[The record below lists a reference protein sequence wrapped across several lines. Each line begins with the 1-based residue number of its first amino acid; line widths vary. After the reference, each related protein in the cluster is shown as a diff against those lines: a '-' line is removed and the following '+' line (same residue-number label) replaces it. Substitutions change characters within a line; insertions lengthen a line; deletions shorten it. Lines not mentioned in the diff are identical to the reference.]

1 MLSSSYRCERQVLL
15 NAIVRIPPSAI
26 QKTFEDFHGINKD
39 MVKNRLSFNA
49 VRRTVF
55 ELCKKADKII
65 MTNPEGDFE
74 AL

>member
-1 MLSSSYRCERQVLL
+1 MFSSSYRCERQVLL

-49 VRRTVF
+49 ARRTVF